1 MSDIPLP
8 NQPRI
13 PGAPLYRLYVLSLA
27 VCLAG
32 NLLIRIGARSGW
44 LPLWAQAALA
54 VLSAAPLAASAVIV
68 WRLLRRELDEM
79 LQRIVLEGMAFA
91 MVVYVPLAAL
101 YVNLGTAGAW
111 PARLDPPDV
120 LMLPALLIAIG
131 VALAW
136 RRYR

>member
-1 MSDIPLP
+1 M
-8 NQPRI
+8 
-13 PGAPLYRLYVLSLA
+13 LSLA

-32 NLLIRIGARSGW
+32 NLLIRFGVRGGW
-44 LPLWAQAALA
+44 LHAWAQAALA
-54 VLSAAPLAASAVIV
+54 AISAVPLAVSALYV
-68 WRLLRRELDEM
+68 WRLLRRERDEM

-101 YVNLGTAGAW
+101 YVNLRTAGAW
-111 PARLDPPDV
+111 PVRLDTPDI

>member
-1 MSDIPLP
+1 MSDR
-8 NQPRI
+8 PRPSAPRT
-13 PGAPLYRLYVLSLA
+13 PGAPLYRLYMLSLA

-32 NLLIRIGARSGW
+32 NLLIRLGARGGW
-44 LPLWAQAALA
+44 LPSWAQAALA
-54 VLSAAPLAASAVIV
+54 ALAALPLAVSAVIV
-68 WRLLRRELDEM
+68 WRLLRRESDEM

-111 PARLDPPDV
+111 SVRLDPPDA
-120 LMLPALLIAIG
+120 LMLPALLIAVG